1 MNEPGPVDLSPLD
14 PQADAERW
22 SLLVDATRLR
32 VAAVLR
38 ARELDPFVVVSG
50 WSRPIL
56 AAAAALLLLL
66 SVAVAALGG
75 SRTIGPSEARR
86 LAYLAESSVLHG
98 HAATGAEVMGA
109 IRPRAGRW

>member
-1 MNEPGPVDLSPLD
+1 MNEPEPVDLSPLD

-38 ARELDPFVVVSG
+38 DRELDPFVVVSR
-50 WSRPIL
+50 WARPIL
-56 AAAAALLLLL
+56 AAAATLLLLL
-66 SVAVAALGG
+66 SFAVATLGG
-75 SRTIGPSEARR
+75 SRTIELSEARR

-109 IRPRAGRW
+109 VRPRAGRW

>member
-1 MNEPGPVDLSPLD
+1 MNEPEPVDLSPLD

-22 SLLVDATRLR
+22 LQLTEATRVR

-38 ARELDPFVVVSG
+38 DRELDPFVVVSG

-56 AAAAALLLLL
+56 AAAAALLLVLGAAAGAL
-66 SVAVAALGG
+66 SG
-75 SRTIGPSEARR
+75 SGTVRPSEARR

-98 HAATGAEVMGA
+98 HAATGAEVIGA

>member
-1 MNEPGPVDLSPLD
+1 MNEPEPVDLSPLD

-22 SLLVDATRLR
+22 LRLTEATRLR

-38 ARELDPFVVVSG
+38 DRELDPFVVVSG

-56 AAAAALLLLL
+56 AAAAALLLVLGA
-66 SVAVAALGG
+66 AVGALGG
-75 SRTIGPSEARR
+75 SGTVRPSEARR

>member
-1 MNEPGPVDLSPLD
+1 MNEPEPVDLSPLD

-22 SLLVDATRLR
+22 SQLVDATRLR

-38 ARELDPFVVVSG
+38 DRELDPFALVNG
-50 WSRPIL
+50 WSCPIL

-66 SVAVAALGG
+66 SAADAALGG
-75 SRTIGPSEARR
+75 SRTIRPSEARR

>member
-1 MNEPGPVDLSPLD
+1 MNEPEPVDLSPLD
-14 PQADAERW
+14 PQADPERW
-22 SLLVDATRLR
+22 LRLTQVTRLR

-38 ARELDPFVVVSG
+38 DREVDPFVVVSG

-56 AAAAALLLLL
+56 AAAAGLLLVLGA
-66 SVAVAALGG
+66 AVGALGG
-75 SRTIGPSEARR
+75 SGTVRPSEARR

-98 HAATGAEVMGA
+98 HAPTGAEVMGA